1 MYEDLINMADDKRY
15 SIESRIEN
23 LRQLPPRGHSLYWL
37 KSLNVIVAVMLAL
50 YCYALTT
57 EPSVGVTGW
66 LNHFF
71 PYAGYVLAAWAFISI
86 TVLINFASID
96 DYMPTTY
103 YFVTV
108 FPIVI
113 FGIAALIASLLGAVA
128 FISTAS
134 HLSVAGFTIFSI
146 FFYTATISQ
155 YAREALEHQGVRL
168 EMLRLKEGFATL
180 KQESGD
186 SNEPVL

>member
-1 MYEDLINMADDKRY
+1 
-15 SIESRIEN
+15 
-23 LRQLPPRGHSLYWL
+23 
-37 KSLNVIVAVMLAL
+37 
-50 YCYALTT
+50 
-57 EPSVGVTGW
+57 
-66 LNHFF
+66 
-71 PYAGYVLAAWAFISI
+71 
-86 TVLINFASID
+86 
-96 DYMPTTY
+96 MPTTY
-103 YFVTV
+103 YFVTD